1 MNFTPA
7 LWSLRATSLQLGETT
22 MTLPSNGFRKPNLD
36 GTVGLTY
43 KAYQTKHLAI
53 RETTSGY
60 SKTKHASHT
69 VLVYT

>member
-1 MNFTPA
+1 
-7 LWSLRATSLQLGETT
+7 